1 MEKLPDTQ
9 GGEHY
14 RRRRRWLGTKLMGQD
29 PRRVVEAGEKM
40 RDGSTMG
47 TWAPGSFFA
56 WKLKCVRACVRALI
70 CVSFHEYV
78 AKYSWLESTTL

>member
-56 WKLKCVRACVRALI
+56 WKLKCVCACMRACTHM
-70 CVSFHEYV
+70 C
-78 AKYSWLESTTL
+78 

>member
-29 PRRVVEAGEKM
+29 PGRVAEAGGK
-40 RDGSTMG
+40 
-47 TWAPGSFFA
+47 
-56 WKLKCVRACVRALI
+56 
-70 CVSFHEYV
+70 
-78 AKYSWLESTTL
+78 